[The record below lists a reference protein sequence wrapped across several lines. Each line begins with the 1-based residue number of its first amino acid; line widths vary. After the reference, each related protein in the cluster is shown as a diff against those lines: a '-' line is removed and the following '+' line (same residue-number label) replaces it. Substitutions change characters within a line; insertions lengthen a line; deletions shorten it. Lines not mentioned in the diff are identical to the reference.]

1 MPQLDEQRTKSA
13 PPSSS
18 QLLLIGGERIH
29 PSEAIHE
36 SALRHINWGP
46 NPVHTIMNV
55 DWSGCALL
63 CLHGP
68 LDAAVIDALQR
79 CLSALNY
86 QPVVLWHGS
95 QQAAPP
101 TALTAVL
108 RYHNQ
113 QSLAADT
120 LQTLI
125 ERLWHQPKHQHP
137 LSATQQEQVFRLA
150 ERIGHCEH
158 WYQALSV
165 LLAGSQR
172 LLDCDR
178 CDVLLWQH
186 HDDEAAF
193 NEAIVFCQQHQGLA
207 TYSQTTGL
215 SINASALDQDPR
227 FDAQFDLP
235 QQRDPGTVQDHA
247 LLLLPLLKQ
256 PLGPGVLRCYRT
268 GKTKPHQA
276 SFSVAEQRRMEAL
289 LDATGDAL
297 RRQWLLHARPDHV
310 SLSEESPALNNPI
323 YRREALQEFMQG
335 EQEDGGILLQDD
347 HMSRWTYWILLAGL
361 LLMAAYLWFGT
372 VHEYANGPAIV
383 NSSGRSQLTA
393 LNTGTVSEVLVE
405 PGAEVQ
411 AGQALLTLHQGREL
425 AELQRLQQEF
435 DARLRQRLLNPD
447 DVQIEAVL
455 INLRS
460 ELELARSL
468 LEERTITA
476 PQSGLVGDIRV
487 RAGQFVGAGQ
497 SLITLSHNDES
508 QHLLALI
515 PGRFRPQLAVG
526 MPLRMEL
533 VGYPYDYQHLTITKI
548 DQQAIGPQQARLY
561 LGSSI
566 ADALT
571 IEGPVVLVQA
581 ALPDDF
587 TTRNGES
594 YRYHEGMAGRIEIRL
609 RSEPIVER
617 LLPGLKLLRGQH
629 E

>member
-1 MPQLDEQRTKSA
+1 MQQFSGQQQSQQQA
-13 PPSSS
+13 FGN
-18 QLLLIGGERIH
+18 QLLIIGGERFDW
-29 PSEAIHE
+29 PNTSVTA
-36 SALRHINWGP
+36 SMRHINWGP
-46 NPVHTIMNV
+46 NAVHTIMNV
-55 DWSGCALL
+55 DWSHCSLV

-68 LDAAVIDALQR
+68 LDASVIDAFKR
-79 CLSALNY
+79 CLEALSY
-86 QPVVLWHGS
+86 QPIVLWHGS
-95 QQAAPP
+95 EQASPP
-101 TALTAVL
+101 SQLKALL
-108 RYHNQ
+108 YYHSQHRLSTHNL
-113 QSLAADT
+113 S
-120 LQTLI
+120 TLI
-125 ERLWHQPKHQHP
+125 QRLWHQPKHQHP
-137 LSATQQEQVFRLA
+137 LTPAQQEQVQRLA

-165 LLAGSQR
+165 LLAGCQR
-172 LLDCDR
+172 LLDSDD
-178 CDVLLWQH
+178 CDVILWQS

-193 NEAIVFCQQHQGLA
+193 NEAIVFSQQHQGLSA
-207 TYSQTTGL
+207 YCQTTGL
-215 SINASALDQDPR
+215 ALHCEQVAEDQR
-227 FDAQFDLP
+227 FDASVDIP
-235 QQRDPGTVQDHA
+235 PGHNRNDQQHGS

-256 PLGPGVLRCYRT
+256 ALGPGVLRCYRGPQQT
-268 GKTKPHQA
+268 A
-276 SFSVAEQRRMEAL
+276 FSAEDKRRMEAL
-289 LDATGDAL
+289 MDATADAL
-297 RRQWLLHARPDHV
+297 RRQWILHARPDHLN
-310 SLSEESPALNNPI
+310 LSEESPALNNPI
-323 YRREALQEFMQG
+323 YRREALQEFIQG

-347 HMSRWTYWILLAGL
+347 HLSRWTYWILLAGL

-383 NSSGRSQLTA
+383 NSSGRTELTA
-393 LNTGTVSEVLVE
+393 LNTGTISELLVE
-405 PGAEVQ
+405 PGAQVR
-411 AGQALLTLHQGREL
+411 AGQALLSLHQGREL

-468 LEERTITA
+468 LDERTITA
-476 PQSGLVGDIRV
+476 PQAGVVGDIRV

-497 SLITLSHNDES
+497 SLMTLSHNDES
-508 QHLLALI
+508 QQLLALI

-581 ALPDDF
+581 ALPDEF
-587 TTRNGES
+587 TTLDGES
-594 YRYHEGMAGRIEIRL
+594 YHYHEGMAGRIEIRL
-609 RSEPIVER
+609 RSESIVER